1 MKQPWTKKYRLF
13 TDICGRNLI
22 QEPEE
27 KPSEMVWSWDSVC
40 QKLDTFSVFD
50 LFHTWCSTTPFLSI
64 ILQYR
69 SICHEYP
76 WILWDCLG
84 HSSWFYTMM
93 WQLCVCVWG
102 VFLVS
107 HMTCWFV
114 STCENSAQLD
124 QAVHEGQN
132 LMYLIPKQLMADVS
146 CIDPCTG
153 RRVGTLH
160 LTWHWLFRTIDVG
173 QSSETDI
180 IVLKTLSCHKE
191 GNNTSSIQHAG

>member
-1 MKQPWTKKYRLF
+1 MKQPWTKKHRLF

-93 WQLCVCVWG
+93 WQLCVWVCVWRISG
-102 VFLVS
+102 FAHDLLICVHMRKFCTVRPSSPWRAESHVS
-107 HMTCWFV
+107 H
-114 STCENSAQLD
+114 SKA
-124 QAVHEGQN
+124 
-132 LMYLIPKQLMADVS
+132 
-146 CIDPCTG
+146 IDGWC
-153 RRVGTLH
+153 
-160 LTWHWLFRTIDVG
+160 
-173 QSSETDI
+173 
-180 IVLKTLSCHKE
+180 
-191 GNNTSSIQHAG
+191 